1 MSLVA
6 TLALP
11 RWRRVPGGTLLG
23 AAALVGIILSAL
35 LAGVLAPHDPHA
47 ASGTPIETP
56 SVQHRLGTNDLG
68 QDLLSIWLHG
78 ARVSLTVGFLAA
90 AFSTVAS
97 GMVGLLSVT
106 WRAGR
111 MPLLALTDGL
121 LAIPHLPIIVLI
133 VALLGPGIAHLIA
146 ALALLGWPA
155 YARVIRA
162 QGLVAVQRDYVEAA
176 RALGA
181 SDARILRTCLLP
193 EILPLLWTKF
203 LLTVRWAIL
212 MEAALALMGL
222 GGPHTAQ
229 LGHDAEQCLRVS
241 PPLPGRRLAVV
252 GLPPGPG
259 RCGHCYGP
267 LGHRAGFRGLA
278 QSRRSRGMANALKRR
293 STLTAPEMMATTPM
307 RTLRM
312 ITELVGAQSGL
323 EAPLCSDIRE
333 ARAMIETTVP
343 SNS

>member
-1 MSLVA
+1 MSLAA
-6 TLALP
+6 TLPLP
-11 RWRRVPGGTLLG
+11 RRRRVPGTTLLG
-23 AAALVGIILSAL
+23 AAALGGIVLAAL
-35 LAGVLAPHDPHA
+35 LAAVLAPHDPHVP
-47 ASGTPIETP
+47 SGTPIEAPT
-56 SVQHRLGTNDLG
+56 VQHRLGTNDLG

-78 ARVSLTVGFLAA
+78 ARVSLTVGFLVA
-90 AFSTVAS
+90 AFSTAAS

-162 QGLVAVQRDYVEAA
+162 QGLVAVRRDYVEAA

-222 GGPHTAQ
+222 GDPTQISWGTMLNSAFAYPLLF
-229 LGHDAEQCLRVS
+229 LGNAWLWWAF
-241 PPLPGRRLAVV
+241 PPALGVAVIAMALSAIGQDFEGWLNPAAAGARR
-252 GLPPGPG
+252 
-259 RCGHCYGP
+259 
-267 LGHRAGFRGLA
+267 
-278 QSRRSRGMANALKRR
+278 
-293 STLTAPEMMATTPM
+293 TP
-307 RTLRM
+307 
-312 ITELVGAQSGL
+312 
-323 EAPLCSDIRE
+323 
-333 ARAMIETTVP
+333 
-343 SNS
+343 